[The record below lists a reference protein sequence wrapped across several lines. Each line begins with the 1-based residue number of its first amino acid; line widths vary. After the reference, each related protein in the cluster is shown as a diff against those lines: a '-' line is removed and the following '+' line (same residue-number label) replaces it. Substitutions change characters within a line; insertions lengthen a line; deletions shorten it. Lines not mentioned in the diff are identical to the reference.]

1 MPIEA
6 KHLILTK
13 IETSQ
18 GVDASPGAPDVVAIF
33 RPTVRDQY
41 DIQQRQP
48 AGFSLSQD
56 VDPVGR
62 NTRTVTFAQDFAGS
76 GALGTAPPW
85 GKHVR
90 ACGLREL
97 DTDAL
102 TISTVVGK
110 IQMGE
115 AVQVT
120 GDATRWG
127 IAVGSAATGATSL
140 TVAWMAGGKPTASD
154 ALTGMASGA
163 TCDVDG
169 IATRSKA
176 YRPDSTALVEV
187 VVAAWAGG
195 SAPAVGAHLVVVF
208 AGEIVGGGTVFSKT
222 TDTQFKLAMHWG
234 AIAAGVTLRTAASAT
249 TTVTTAIQTNV
260 PSLTIL
266 SNLDTLERRTL
277 GARGSWR
284 LTGDNSQA
292 LQFEFTFLGQV
303 GPHTDA
309 APPALTGLSTIA
321 PPRLVGAVAGFG
333 IGADFLR
340 IPLKRIELDLAA
352 QVGMRGDANQ
362 PGGDIGSDISTRRP
376 QLRITVDKVGYGSAN
391 LLSRLQQAQ
400 TVRYACKYGSTAGN
414 SMVIAAPRCQ
424 VVSIEDGADNGIATN
439 IVTLEP
445 KRVTF
450 DGDDEFI
457 LAQD

>member
-6 KHLILTK
+6 KHLLLTK
-13 IETSQ
+13 IETTQ
-18 GVDASPGAPDVVAIF
+18 GVDASPGASDVVGIF
-33 RPTVRDQY
+33 TPRVTDNY
-41 DIQQRQP
+41 DIQKRQP
-48 AGFSLSQD
+48 AGFSLSKD

-62 NTRTVTFAQDFAGS
+62 NTRQVTFTQDFAGS

-90 ACGLREL
+90 ASGMREL

-127 IAVGSAATGATSL
+127 IAVGSAATGATTL
-140 TVAWMAGGKPTASD
+140 TVAWMAGNKPTASD

-163 TCDVDG
+163 TCEVDG

-176 YRPDSTALVEV
+176 YRPDSTALVEL

-195 SAPAVGAHLVVVF
+195 TAPAVGAHLVVVF
-208 AGEIVGGGTVFSKT
+208 GGEIVGGGTVFSKT
-222 TDTQFKLAMHWG
+222 TDTQFKMAMHWG
-234 AIAAGVTLRTAASAT
+234 AIASGVTLRTAANAT
-249 TTVTTAIQTNV
+249 TTVTTAVQTNV

-277 GARGSWR
+277 GARGSFR
-284 LTGDNSQA
+284 LSGDNSQA

-303 GPHTDA
+303 GAHTDA
-309 APPALTGLSTIA
+309 APPSLTGLSTIA
-321 PPRLVGAVAGFG
+321 PPRLVGAVVGVG

-340 IPLKRIELDLAA
+340 LPTKRIELDMAG

-362 PGGDIGSDISTRRP
+362 PGGDIGSDISTREP
-376 QLRITVDKVGYGSAN
+376 ILRVTFDKVGFGSAN
-391 LLSRLQQAQ
+391 LLTRLQQGT
-400 TVRYACKYGSTAGN
+400 TVRFACKFGTTAGN
-414 SMVIAAPRCQ
+414 TMVLAAPRCQ
-424 VVSIEDGADNGIATN
+424 IESIEDGNDNGIATN
-439 IVTLEP
+439 IVSLAL
-445 KRVTF
+445 KRFTF

>member
-18 GVDASPGAPDVVAIF
+18 GVDASPGASDVVAIF
-33 RPTVRDQY
+33 TPKVTDSY
-41 DIQQRQP
+41 DIQRRQP

-56 VDPVGR
+56 VNPVGR
-62 NTRTVTFAQDFAGS
+62 NTRQVTFVQDFAGS

-90 ACGLREL
+90 ACGMREL

-115 AVQVT
+115 PVQVT

-127 IAVGSAATGATSL
+127 IAIGSAATGATAL
-140 TVAWMAGGKPTASD
+140 TVAWMAGTKPTASD

-187 VVAAWAGG
+187 VVASWAGG
-195 SAPAVGAHLVVVF
+195 SAPVVGAHLVVVF

-222 TDTQFKLAMHWG
+222 SDTQFKIAMQWG
-234 AIAAGVTLRTAASAT
+234 SIAAAVTLRTAAAAT
-249 TTVTTAIQTNV
+249 TTVTTVVQSNV
-260 PSLTIL
+260 PSLTIV
-266 SNLDTLERRTL
+266 SNLDTLERRVL

-292 LQFEFTFLGQV
+292 LQFEYTFLGQV
-303 GPHTDA
+303 GPHTDVGA
-309 APPALTGLSTIA
+309 PALTGLSTIS
-321 PPRLVGAVAGFG
+321 PPRLVGAVVGVG

-340 IPLKRIELDLAA
+340 LPTKRIELDIAG

-362 PGGDIGSDISTRRP
+362 PGGDIGSDISTRTP
-376 QLRITVDKVGYGSAN
+376 LLRATFDKVGFGSAN
-391 LLSRLQQAQ
+391 LLSRLQQGT
-400 TVRYACKYGSTAGN
+400 TVRFACKFGTTAGN
-414 SMVIAAPRCQ
+414 TMVISAPRCQ
-424 VVSIEDGADNGIATN
+424 IENIEDGSDNGIATN
-439 IVTLEP
+439 IVTLAP
-445 KRVTF
+445 KRFTF